1 MVTDMSNIA
10 KIIVPEM
17 QPLVV
22 HAMKAGG
29 YSRAEA
35 RIEYSPA
42 LARDSDGRIIVNVTR
57 DQAREIAK
65 AAGYRLSTAT
75 EEQKLSERGYKD
87 EAFND
92 NFGRN
97 PEGEWFWNP
106 TDTGLLKPKGEK
118 EDYTMKKNGRT
129 YWKRI
134 VTEGGE
140 KVGEVWVPQSGI
152 AREWSV
158 FGIPSETAQD
168 HNDGTETH
176 FYFNAVLDEIALS
189 RGRHWSDPVHCFRL
203 DARWG
208 PGYSDPGL
216 GLRLVRGSVGK
227 YEKIEGKE

>member
-1 MVTDMSNIA
+1 MSNIT

-22 HAMKAGG
+22 PAMKAGG

-42 LARDSDGRIIVNVTR
+42 LARDSNGNVITNVTR
-57 DQAREIAK
+57 DQAREIAR
-65 AAGYRLSTAT
+65 AAGLGISTAAH
-75 EEQKLSERGYKD
+75 EYELSRKGYKD
-87 EAFND
+87 HAFDD

-97 PEGEWFWNP
+97 QKRNSYWEHI
-106 TDTGLLKPKGEK
+106 DTGLLKPKGEK

-140 KVGEVWVPQSGI
+140 KVGDLWVPESGL

-158 FGIPSETAQD
+158 FGLPTETVD
-168 HNDGTETH
+168 EIEHKDGPETH
-176 FYFNAVLDEIALS
+176 FYFNRDLDEIALF
-189 RGRHWSDPVHCFRL
+189 RGRDWNGHDRCFHLDAHWGTGDSDPR
-203 DARWG
+203 
-208 PGYSDPGL
+208 L